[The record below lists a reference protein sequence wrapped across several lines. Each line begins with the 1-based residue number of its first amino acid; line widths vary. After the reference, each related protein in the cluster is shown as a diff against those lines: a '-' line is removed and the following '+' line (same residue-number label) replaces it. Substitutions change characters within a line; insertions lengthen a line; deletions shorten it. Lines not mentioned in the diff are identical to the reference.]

1 MLVDIVSKNGCMLLN
16 VGPAADGT
24 IPDQAQSAAR
34 HGRLAEG
41 QRRGDLRHAAL
52 ARFRR
57 RPDARQGRR
66 LQRAA
71 RRPFTAED
79 IRFTRNKDNTVL
91 YATVM
96 AWPGEGATLS
106 ITTLNSHAFDSG
118 SIASISMLGVPGEL
132 TWTQDASGLR
142 VVMPARPSGA
152 EAYALRLT
160 FKTPSIPTLSQVR

>member
-24 IPDQAQSAAR
+24 IPDQAQKMLLGMGDWLKVNGEAIYGTR
-34 HGRLAEG
+34 PWLVYGEG
-41 QRRGDLRHAAL
+41 PTQG
-52 ARFRR
+52 
-57 RPDARQGRR
+57 QGRR
-66 LQRAA
+66 VQRAA
-71 RRPFTAED
+71 RQAFTA
-79 IRFTRNKDNTVL
+79 RGHPLHTKQGQQL
-91 YATVM
+91 YATAM